1 MIHIKPVDESSVEVC
16 AYLKCTEEQRDYTN
30 SPIWSLLQTAYTPLN
45 EHCKMYAIFND
56 SEVVGMVRLD
66 FTLFEDFYMF
76 TNLLIDKDYQRKHY
90 ASEAIK
96 CILDVFKNDGRHTLV
111 KIHVDPQNA
120 GAIALYKKAGFQY
133 AGEVFDGVFSEY
145 EICI

>member
-1 MIHIKPVDESSVEVC
+1 MIHIKPVDESSIEVC
-16 AYLKCTEEQRDYTN
+16 ANLKCTEEQREYTN

-56 SEVVGMVRLD
+56 DEVVGMVRLD

-76 TNLLIDKDYQRKHY
+76 TNLLIDFHYQRKHY

-96 CILDVFKNDGRHTLV
+96 CILNAFRKDGRHAMV
-111 KIHVDPQNA
+111 KIHVDPQNSA
-120 GAIALYKKAGFQY
+120 AIELYKKAGFRY
-133 AGEVFDGVFSEY
+133 VGKVFDGVFSEF
-145 EICI
+145 EMVL

>member
-16 AYLKCTEEQRDYTN
+16 AYLKCAEEQREYTN

-56 SEVVGMVRLD
+56 GEVVGMVRLD

-76 TNLLIDKDYQRKHY
+76 TNLLVDEKHQRKHH

-96 CILDVFKNDGRHTLV
+96 CILDVFKNDGRHSMV
-111 KIHVDPQNA
+111 KIHVDPQNSA
-120 GAIALYKKAGFQY
+120 AIALYEKAGFRY
-133 AGEVFDGVFSEY
+133 VGEVFDGVFSEY

>member
-16 AYLKCTEEQRDYTN
+16 AYLKCTEEQREYTN

-56 SEVVGMVRLD
+56 GEVVGMVRLD

-76 TNLLIDKDYQRKHY
+76 TNLLIDKKYQRKHY

-96 CILDVFKNDGRHTLV
+96 CILNAFRNDGRHSMV

-120 GAIALYKKAGFQY
+120 GAIALYKKEGFRY
-133 AGEVFDGVFSEY
+133 VGEVFDGVFSEY
-145 EICI
+145 EIGI

>member
-1 MIHIKPVDESSVEVC
+1 MVHIKPVDESSVEVC
-16 AYLKCTEEQRDYTN
+16 AYLKCTEEQREYTN

-56 SEVVGMVRLD
+56 DEVVGMVRLD

-76 TNLLIDKDYQRKHY
+76 TNLLIDKNHQRKNY

-96 CILDVFKNDGRHTLV
+96 CILDVFKNDGRHSTV

-120 GAIALYKKAGFQY
+120 GAIALYKKAGFRY
-133 AGEVFDGVFSEY
+133 VGEVFDGVFSEY
-145 EICI
+145 EIGI

>member
-1 MIHIKPVDESSVEVC
+1 MIHIRPVDESSVEVC
-16 AYLKCTEEQRDYTN
+16 AYLKCTEEQREYTN

-56 SEVVGMVRLD
+56 DEVVGMVRLD

-76 TNLLIDKDYQRKHY
+76 TNLLIDKNHQRKQY

-96 CILDVFKNDGRHTLV
+96 CILDVFRNDGRCPMV

-120 GAIALYKKAGFQY
+120 GATALYKKVGFQY
-133 AGEVFDGVFSEY
+133 VGEVHDGVFSEY
-145 EICI
+145 EIHI

>member
-1 MIHIKPVDESSVEVC
+1 MVHIKPVDESSVEVC
-16 AYLKCTEEQRDYTN
+16 AYLKCTEEQREYTN

-56 SEVVGMVRLD
+56 DEVVGMVRLD

-76 TNLLIDKDYQRKHY
+76 TNLLIDKNHQRKNY

-96 CILDVFKNDGRHTLV
+96 CILDVFKNDGRHSSV
-111 KIHVDPQNA
+111 KIHVDPQNSA
-120 GAIALYKKAGFQY
+120 AIALYKKAGFRY
-133 AGEVFDGVFSEY
+133 VGEVLDGVFAEY